1 MDAMGIELGEQ
12 PGVWASLW
20 DRRAGL
26 REALEPLLGGRAPER
41 VVIAGCGDCHAAA
54 EGAEWLVERRTR
66 VPVRGLAAM
75 ELTRGRP
82 HLLGPGTLLVALS
95 VSGSTPRV
103 IEAVR
108 MARTAGARVLG
119 ITDNPASALARE
131 AGAVFVLGTA
141 PPEALGR
148 TDYRDPEAARYAGY
162 HRAVPQTKTF
172 GAMQLAL
179 VLLCVALEE
188 LAPSGRGTP
197 RAELEAWIRR
207 LPELAAG
214 VRPAAE
220 QAARTALE
228 GARPR
233 ARVAV
238 AGTGPN
244 APVARF
250 LAYKVMELALPAGHA
265 EIEEYCHTLYLVT
278 GPGDV
283 AVFLA
288 QDRGTLERAGE
299 IAPVLEG
306 EIGAAVQV
314 LSTAPAP
321 EYPAPWLVRLPAV
334 PPEVSPLVLAFA
346 GSCWVRALARGWG
359 VNTDRFRAGVDEE
372 RYVRGSTRMIRGSAV
387 WGGPG
392 GE

>member
-12 PGVWASLW
+12 PGVWSNLW
-20 DRRAGL
+20 GRRPGL
-26 REALEPLLGGRAPER
+26 RAALEALLRGRAPDR
-41 VVIAGCGDCHAAA
+41 VVITGCGDCHAAA
-54 EGAEWLVERRTR
+54 EWAEWLVELRTR

-75 ELTRGRP
+75 ELTRGRA

-108 MARTAGARVLG
+108 TARAAGARVLG
-119 ITDNPASALARE
+119 ITDNPASVLARE
-131 AGAVFVLGTA
+131 PEAVFVLGTA

-148 TDYRDPEAARYAGY
+148 TDYRDPEAARYGGY

-179 VLLCVALEE
+179 VLLCLALEE
-188 LAPSGRGTP
+188 LSPSGRGTP
-197 RAELEAWIRR
+197 RETLEPWLRR
-207 LPELAAG
+207 LPELAARA
-214 VRPAAE
+214 RPAAE
-220 QAARTALE
+220 DAARGALE

-233 ARVAV
+233 ARA
-238 AGTGPN
+238 AFSGTGPN
-244 APVARF
+244 APTARF
-250 LAYKVMELALPAGHA
+250 LAYKMLELVLPAGHA

-278 GPGDV
+278 GAGDI

-288 QDRGTLERAGE
+288 HDRGTLERVGE

-321 EYPAPWLVRLPAV
+321 EPPPPWLVRLPTV
-334 PPEVSPLVLAFA
+334 PPEVSPLILAFA
-346 GSCWVRALARGWG
+346 GSCWARALARGWG

-372 RYVRGSTRMIRGSAV
+372 RYVRGSTRMVRGSAIR
-387 WGGPG
+387 GG
-392 GE
+392 

>member
-12 PGVWASLW
+12 PGVWSDLW
-20 DRRAGL
+20 ERRAGL
-26 REALEPLLGGRAPER
+26 GAALEPLLGGRPPER
-41 VVIAGCGDCHAAA
+41 VVITGCGDCHAAA

-66 VPVRGLAAM
+66 IPVRGLAAM

-95 VSGSTPRV
+95 ISGSTPRV

-108 MARTAGARVLG
+108 MARAAGARVLG
-119 ITDNPASALARE
+119 ITDNPASPLARE
-131 AGAVFVLGTA
+131 AEAVFVLGTA

-179 VLLCVALEE
+179 VLLSVALED
-188 LAPSGRGTP
+188 LAPSGAGTP
-197 RAELEAWIRR
+197 RSDLEPWLRR
-207 LPELAAG
+207 LPELAAE
-214 VRPAAE
+214 VSPAAE
-220 QAARTALE
+220 QAARTAL
-228 GARPR
+228 GKARPR
-233 ARVAV
+233 ARAAV
-238 AGTGPN
+238 SGTGPN
-244 APVARF
+244 GPTARF
-250 LAYKVMELALPAGHA
+250 LAYKMLELALPAAHA
-265 EIEEYCHTLYLVT
+265 EIEEFCHTLYLVT

-288 QDRGTLERAGE
+288 HDRGTLERTAE

-321 EYPAPWLVRLPAV
+321 ERPEPWLVRLPPV

-372 RYVRGSTRMIRGSAV
+372 RYVRGSTRMIRESV
-387 WGGPG
+387 IRGG
-392 GE
+392 